1 LLLDSLKLMLLAAVA
16 PEGWA
21 ALAVVVG
28 FAVAAHRRARRD
40 DPDRAL
46 PARRVWM
53 FGLALLGVIPV
64 GLLIAASQLGGT
76 PEAGSRDMD
85 ATYYLL
91 TGVVVAQLALAAAL
105 IWRHRQRWL
114 PTVVV
119 AGALCW
125 WSLGAAC
132 LAFMAI
138 TDNWL

>member
-1 LLLDSLKLMLLAAVA
+1 MLLDSLKLMLLAAVA

-28 FAVAAHRRARRD
+28 FAVAAHRRAARD
-40 DPDRAL
+40 DPGAS
-46 PARRVWM
+46 PARGSWL
-53 FGLALLGVIPV
+53 FGLALLLVIPV
-64 GLLIAASQLGGT
+64 GLLIAAARLGGT
-76 PEAGSRDMD
+76 PEAGLRDMD
-85 ATYYLL
+85 TIYYLL
-91 TGVVVAQLALAAAL
+91 TGVVVLQLALGAAM

-125 WSLGAAC
+125 WALGAAC
-132 LAFMAI
+132 LAYMAL